1 MFKRIPT
8 LCLTLF
14 LLAGC
19 TVSTEAAFLKEVPLN
34 TSTQEISVPGEVITA
49 MFELTNEITPD
60 YFKASKKA
68 NQIFSPL
75 SLWYALGVLREG
87 ASGASLTELN
97 QMMKL
102 SASFD
107 ATTVI
112 PILSKTLNFMEA
124 SKIAAQQLKI
134 PHIAIAMG
142 EEGAI
147 TRYSRKESSS
157 AITFATISGSSAP
170 GQLSL
175 DELYEKIR

>member
-112 PILSKTLNFMEA
+112 PIL
-124 SKIAAQQLKI
+124 
-134 PHIAIAMG
+134 
-142 EEGAI
+142 
-147 TRYSRKESSS
+147 
-157 AITFATISGSSAP
+157 
-170 GQLSL
+170 
-175 DELYEKIR
+175 